1 MIFGIITHAI
11 HKIEDGKI
19 YAYEPYVREMN
30 LWAKYVDEIII
41 LAPVSSDELTS
52 IEIAYEHPNIK
63 IVKIP
68 NFDIKSIKNFLR
80 SLLIIP
86 KVCWLIYKVMK
97 KSTHIHLRC
106 PGNVALLGCLVQILF
121 PSKQKTAKYAGN
133 WDPNSPQPFTYKL
146 QKKILSNL
154 FLTKNI
160 KTLVYGNWPNQ
171 TKNIVPF
178 FTASY
183 TNNEIIDVPLK
194 DLENKINLIFVGG
207 LTKGK
212 QPLLSVKVAHELIK
226 NNNNVVLN
234 IYGDGVM
241 RPQIENYIKEHNLQ
255 EQIFLHGNVKKDVV
269 KKAFIDAHFLIFI
282 SKSEGWPKVVAEAMF
297 WGCVPITSKVS
308 CVPYML
314 GNNTRGQIVNS
325 SIVSIVS
332 AIELYL
338 TDKKMYIN
346 HQKNAQQ
353 WSNNYTL
360 DKFEY
365 EISKLLDD

>member
-1 MIFGIITHAI
+1 MKFLIVTNAPTLL
-11 HKIEDGKI
+11 KRGKY

-30 LWAKYVDEIII
+30 IWAKNKQVAICSPYEYDQDLLLDEF
-41 LAPVSSDELTS
+41 
-52 IEIAYEHPNIK
+52 
-63 IVKIP
+63 
-68 NFDIKSIKNFLR
+68 NFDIKPFKLYPF
-80 SLLIIP
+80 SLISFWDVLKAIFIIP
-86 KVCWLIYKVMK
+86 INMMIIFRAMLW
-97 KSTHIHLRC
+97 SNHIHLRC
-106 PGNVALLGCLVQILF
+106 PGNVGLLGCLVQILF
-121 PSKQKTAKYAGN
+121 PFKQKTAKYAGN

-226 NNNNVVLN
+226 KDNNVVLN

-308 CVPYML
+308 CVPYMI

-325 SIVSIVS
+325 SIVSILS

-338 TDKKMYIN
+338 TDKKEYIK

-360 DKFEY
+360 DKFEH